1 MMDHSEEIIGLY
13 KRHALAWAKRRSRGI
28 KKPMEAAWLDRFMS
42 RMPSRPAV
50 LDIGCGSGEPMS
62 RYLAEYGCTVTG
74 VDSSSEMIA
83 LYERALPLQS
93 WQVADMRSLSL
104 GATFDGLLAWDS
116 FFHLHPED
124 QRRMFPIFRAHAAP
138 GAVLMFTAGPGYGVA
153 MGTFEGEPLYHA
165 SLDADDYSALL
176 DENGF
181 GIVAHVVEDEAC
193 GRHTIWLAQMR

>member
-28 KKPMEAAWLDRFMS
+28 EKPMEAAWLDRFMS

-50 LDIGCGSGEPMS
+50 LNIGCGSGEPMS
-62 RYLAEYGCTVTG
+62 CYLAEYGCTVTG
-74 VDSSSEMIA
+74 VDFSSEMIA
-83 LYERALPLQS
+83 LYERAPLQS

-116 FFHLHPED
+116 FFHLRPED

-138 GAVLMFTAGPGYGVA
+138 GAALMFTAGPGYGVA

-165 SLDADDYSALL
+165 SLDADEYSALL

-193 GRHTIWLAQMR
+193 GRHTIWLTQMR